1 MAGLWGNIEDDE
13 PVGLLGGLQRGIGNP
28 MTLAGLGLL
37 TGGGWDAARQ
47 GMAMG
52 SGFEQMRQSEARK
65 RQFESLLGQ
74 INAPQDILRIAQMQ
88 GPEGGADTLAKY
100 LDPAREADLAYK
112 KALTEKAQREAAGGL
127 NKYGKTGAV
136 FQGPDGNFYTMQFAE
151 DGSRKIEPVQY
162 PGQNGSAPVPL
173 TPARGVMEVG
183 DTLVDKSTGLPV
195 RNVGENLAEGKF
207 QETLGKERA
216 EVAATLPAVEA
227 ATQRALDTVEAIRNH
242 PGKKWGVGVTGVLP
256 GIPGTEQR
264 GFVTL
269 VDQAK
274 GQAFLEAFNSLRGG
288 GQITEA
294 EGRKATEALA
304 RLDRAQTP
312 QDFDAALKDY
322 EDVIR
327 NGLAAVRKKA
337 GAPTAPSS
345 GGFSIRRLD

>member
-112 KALTEKAQREAAGGL
+112 KAMTAKAQREAQFGGERPS
-127 NKYGKTGAV
+127 NVREWEYFNT
-136 FQGPDGNFYTMQFAE
+136 
-151 DGSRKIEPVQY
+151 
-162 PGQNGSAPVPL
+162 L
-173 TPARGVMEVG
+173 TPEQKQQYLTMKRAEKYLDLGDRFAQPNPAVPGEMVREVP
-183 DTLVDKSTGLPV
+183 K
-195 RNVGENLAEGKF
+195 NLEGAKF

-216 EVAATLPAVEA
+216 EVAVTLPAVEA

-327 NGLAAVRKKA
+327 NGLAAVRQKA
-337 GAPTAPSS
+337 GAPGASAPPAS
-345 GGFSIRRLD
+345 GAPRVRTYNPQTGKLE